1 MWLGK
6 RRRDF
11 DVSIVMNQL
20 IYVVGMLFGF
30 IGFGIPISMPP
41 GVEDPFLSR
50 IAPETCVYYTNW
62 AGAVPPDPKSNNQIE
77 KLLSET
83 EMRSFASY
91 LNTGFGK
98 ALLDSAPASSD
109 RQGLVVVEAG
119 HLGGK
124 LLVTQPLSLFVSDL
138 EMAPVDVEAG
148 LVIRLDDNKQTTE
161 EVLKKL
167 ETAIFR
173 GTVIDVTINDTHTF
187 RQTEIASTKL
197 TWGIDGN
204 YLMVG
209 VGEGSMAGILDR
221 AKTPAPTWLSDLQA
235 EYTLP
240 RRATLT
246 YADLQAL
253 IKIGAAVLPDSA
265 QAGFFAES
273 PLQHLRSYVSVSGL
287 NAERFIC
294 RTDFL
299 LDEKAQAKLPAVPSQ
314 PLKIKELRPIPANAI
329 VAIAIKTNLQKSLES
344 ALDLFAVVNLASR
357 QESNNLLDALARS
370 LSIDL
375 KKELLQ
381 CLGDVLTVHTSVE
394 DGGMLTGWIA
404 TISVVDAAALE
415 ASQAKI
421 VESLNKTKN
430 LKVIHN
436 EVDGHAVKTI
446 RYAAFPFAPSWCLT
460 GSELVFGL
468 FPQAV
473 REHLRGDKDRAS
485 LADLPRVKELFR
497 GGQAPCI
504 VAYQDTSYTM
514 RELYPAVQM
523 GIQSVSSMLANEGI
537 DIDVTRLPS
546 MSALTRN
553 VKPSWWTLSHSDNRY
568 RIESFHSL
576 PGSSMAAT
584 APLVFAATLPTV
596 TAARE
601 SARRTTSGNN
611 LRQLGLAIMNYESV
625 HKSYPAAYNTDKNG
639 KPLLSW
645 RVHILPY
652 LEEIDLYNDFQ
663 LDEPWDSPRNRKL
676 IARMPRFYRA
686 PNSQADPGKTNYVT
700 IRDPHGVIVLPASNQ
715 NGKTTPRGLRM
726 REITDG
732 TSNTIMMVEAGDEQA
747 VVWTKPD
754 DWTPGDGN
762 PVKALMGL
770 HQGVLMA
777 SFCDGSLRAIAES
790 LSPEKLRALF
800 TRDGAEEVG
809 SF

>member
-1 MWLGK
+1 
-6 RRRDF
+6 
-11 DVSIVMNQL
+11 MNQL
-20 IYVVGMLFGF
+20 IYLVGVLFGF
-30 IGFGIPISMPP
+30 IGFGVPISMPP
-41 GVEDPFLSR
+41 GVEDPFLAR

-62 AGAVPPDPKSNNQIE
+62 AGAVSPDPNSNNQIE

-83 EMRSFASY
+83 EMQSFADY
-91 LNTGFGK
+91 LNKGLGK
-98 ALLDSAPASSD
+98 VLLDSVPAVGD
-109 RQGLVVVEAG
+109 RQGLLIVEAG

-124 LLVTQPLSLFVSDL
+124 LLVTQPLSLFVNGLAMD
-138 EMAPVDVEAG
+138 PVNVEAG
-148 LVIRLDDNKQTTE
+148 LVIRLDDNKQATE

-173 GTVIDVTINDTHTF
+173 GTVTDVAIDDTHRF
-187 RQTEIASTKL
+187 RQTEIASTKF
-197 TWGIDGN
+197 TWGIDDN

-209 VGEGSMAGILDR
+209 IGERSIAGILDR
-221 AKTPAPTWLSDLQA
+221 AKTPVPTWLSDLQA

-246 YADLQAL
+246 CADLQAL
-253 IKIGAAVLPDSA
+253 IKIVAAMLPDAAKAELSA
-265 QAGFFAES
+265 KS

-299 LDEKAQAKLPAVPSQ
+299 FDEKAQAARPPISSQ
-314 PLKIKELRPIPANAI
+314 PLTIKELRPIPANAI
-329 VAIAIKTNLQKSLES
+329 VAVAIKTNLQKSLES
-344 ALDLFAVVNLASR
+344 ALDLLAVLNLASR
-357 QESNNLLDALARS
+357 QETSNLLDSLARS
-370 LSIDL
+370 LAIDL

-404 TISVVDAAALE
+404 TISVVDAAGLE
-415 ASQAKI
+415 ASQVKV

-430 LKVIHN
+430 LKVIHS

-460 GSELVFGL
+460 GDEIVFGV

-473 REHLRGDKDRAS
+473 REHLRAGKDRGS

-497 GGQAPCI
+497 GGQAPSI

-523 GIQSVSSMLANEGI
+523 GIQSFGSMLTNEGI

-553 VKPSWWTLSHSDNRY
+553 VKPSLWAVSHSGNRY

-576 PGSSMAAT
+576 PGSSMAAA
-584 APLVFAATLPTV
+584 APLVFAASLPAI

-601 SARRTTSGNN
+601 SSRRTTSGNN

-625 HKSYPAAYNTDKNG
+625 HKSYPAAYNADKNG

-652 LEEIDLYNDFQ
+652 LEESELYNEFQ

-676 IARMPRFYRA
+676 IARMPRFFRA

-700 IRDPHGVIVLPASNQ
+700 IRDPHGVILPPASNQ
-715 NGKTTPRGLRM
+715 NGTTAPQGLRM
-726 REITDG
+726 REIIDG

-770 HQGVLMA
+770 HQGVFMA
-777 SFCDGSLRAIAES
+777 VFCDGSLRAIPES
-790 LSPEKLRALF
+790 LSPDKLRALF